1 MSALSRI
8 LRSVQGHGR
17 AFECPGCGVPHQV
30 LVGAGAGL
38 RWTWNGN
45 AERPTFSPSILVRG
59 TQPLAD
65 EAHSAWM
72 CGEAPLPA
80 PVPFVC
86 HSFVV
91 DGSIQLLVDC
101 THELAGQTVDIP
113 DFDTVLL
120 KDGA

>member
-1 MSALSRI
+1 M
-8 LRSVQGHGR
+8 
-17 AFECPGCGVPHQV
+17 PHAIS
-30 LVGAGAGL
+30 LGAGVGP

-65 EAHSAWM
+65 EAHVAWM
-72 CGEAPLPA
+72 RGEEPLPA

-91 DGSIQLLVDC
+91 DGRIQFLGDC
-101 THELAGQTVDIP
+101 THELACQTVDIP
-113 DFDTVLL
+113 DFDTVLME
-120 KDGA
+120 DGA

>member
-1 MSALSRI
+1 M
-8 LRSVQGHGR
+8 
-17 AFECPGCGVPHQV
+17 FECPGYGVLYRV
-30 LVGAGAGL
+30 WVGNSAGP
-38 RWTWNGN
+38 RWAWNGS

-65 EAHSAWM
+65 EEHAAWM
-72 CGEAPLPA
+72 RGEAALPA

-91 DGSIQLLVDC
+91 DGRIKFLGDS

-120 KDGA
+120 EDEA